1 MNVLLF
7 SRGWHAGAM
16 LQAGENILVESTV
29 TSLRYLSPLA
39 AGDRRHG
46 LEYPVVSDECVEE
59 CGREMEQNDREEQKG
74 EIEVGIPEL
83 RVQAGAL
90 RRDRGKM

>member
-1 MNVLLF
+1 
-7 SRGWHAGAM
+7 M